1 LPRISHLISSRSQNH
16 RHGIARI
23 LLVEDDA
30 NVLLLLEH
38 VLSGDGHVVDT
49 ASTVEEARSHLAQR
63 PGYDLVVADGRL
75 PDGTGM
81 EVGDA
86 AARTAKTLIVTG
98 FAFQLP
104 REELGRYDYLLK
116 PVRPAELLR
125 AIGRM
130 LESSS
135 RPSTARQ

>member
-1 LPRISHLISSRSQNH
+1 
-16 RHGIARI
+16 
-23 LLVEDDA
+23 
-30 NVLLLLEH
+30 
-38 VLSGDGHVVDT
+38 
-49 ASTVEEARSHLAQR
+49 
-63 PGYDLVVADGRL
+63 VADGRL

-81 EVGDA
+81 QVGDA
-86 AARTAKTLIVTG
+86 SARAGSKTLIVTG

-104 REELGRYDYLLK
+104 PEELGRYDYLLK

-135 RPSTARQ
+135 RPSTATQ

>member
-1 LPRISHLISSRSQNH
+1 
-16 RHGIARI
+16 
-23 LLVEDDA
+23 
-30 NVLLLLEH
+30 
-38 VLSGDGHVVDT
+38 GDGFVVS
-49 ASTVEEARSHLAQR
+49 AVSTVEPSRSHLTQR
-63 PGYDLVVADGRL
+63 PGYDLVVAVGRL

-81 EVGDA
+81 EVGVA
-86 AARTAKTLIVTG
+86 AARTGAKTLIVTG

-104 REELGRYDYLLK
+104 REELGRYYYLLK